1 MFRKINPSLFLSGL
15 VLAVILAIPSG
26 SYAGGPATR
35 VTAEKITADTTWK
48 GSVVVENTVSV
59 IKGATLVIKPGTVV
73 RFRKNTGLEVQ
84 GVLKAEGVKGS
95 QVTLTSDEKK
105 PGRADW
111 YGVNLGEAGEGTV
124 LKHCVMEYAG
134 VLSIAACS
142 PLIQDCDFRHCN
154 QGIVMARKSSPD
166 VRGNRINDMKDG
178 GISCEMGS
186 APAITGNTI
195 DGCGPAGINVGK
207 DSQPVIKGN
216 TITICGVGIGLMQ
229 PIPPVEDNVLKKN
242 NIGISLSSVGGGL
255 VIRGNRFQDNE
266 TGIACQQFSSP
277 LIEGNTISGNKE
289 GIVCFRASS
298 PIIRKNEIA
307 GNTKGIICIQLCNPR
322 IIQNDIRGNKEGIY
336 LDLSSYA
343 TINGNNIHENE
354 MHVDLGNMSADW
366 EHRVNKKPVRGSQA
380 QTVGM
385 SNAGREAQVQPGDGS
400 EVMDSVDATGNWWGA
415 KTTEEME
422 KKGPD
427 ADIAGLRDYHDQP
440 TRTYEGYE
448 GVYVQDKVRYEGW
461 KKTRI
466 KDAGL

>member
-26 SYAGGPATR
+26 SYAGGPVTR
-35 VTAEKITADTTWK
+35 VTAEKVTADTTWK
-48 GSVVVENTVSV
+48 GNVVVEKTVSV
-59 IKGATLVIKPGTVV
+59 TKGATLVIKPGTVV

-84 GVLKAEGVKGS
+84 GVLKAEGSKGS
-95 QVTLTSDEKK
+95 PVTLTSDEKK
-105 PGRADW
+105 PARADW
-111 YGVNLGEAGEGTV
+111 YGINLGESGDGTT
-124 LKHCVMEYAG
+124 LKHCVMEHAG
-134 VLSIAACS
+134 ALSIAACS
-142 PLIQDCDFRHCN
+142 PVIQDCEFSNCN
-154 QGIVMARKSSPD
+154 QGLVMARKSGP
-166 VRGNRINDMKDG
+166 VIRGNRIKGMKDG
-178 GISCEMGS
+178 GISCEMGTS
-186 APAITGNTI
+186 PEITGNTI
-195 DGCGPAGINVGK
+195 DGCGPVGINVGK

-216 TITICGVGIGLMQ
+216 TITGCGVGIGLMQ

-242 NIGISLSSVGGGL
+242 NIGISLNSVGGGL
-255 VIRGNRFQDNE
+255 VIRGNRLLDSE

-298 PIIRKNEIA
+298 PMIRKNEIS

-322 IIQNDIRGNKEGIY
+322 IMQNDIRGNKEGIY

-385 SNAGREAQVQPGDGS
+385 SNAGREAQPQPGDGS
-400 EVMDSVDATGNWWGA
+400 DIMDSVDATGNWWGA
-415 KTTEEME
+415 KTTEEMDR
-422 KKGPD
+422 KGPD
-427 ADIAGLRDYHDQP
+427 ADIAGLRDYYDQP